1 MIHLGFDN
9 ITVQYPV
16 YSARGMSIRNQL
28 VRISTGGR
36 IEREAG
42 NTQVVTALRNV
53 TFRLNE
59 GDAVGL
65 LGHNGAGKTTLLRTM
80 AGVYYPVAG
89 EISRS
94 GTISTMFELGAG
106 MDPELTGY
114 ENIIRIKAMLG
125 VSFNQARANVAEIE
139 DFTQLGD
146 FLNLPVRTYSA
157 GMAARLMFAV
167 ATSVRPD
174 ILLVDEIFQ
183 AGDQEFQDRAE
194 QRMHTFIKA
203 AGIFVFASHD
213 LHLLKKHCNRFFKL
227 EHGTL
232 SEITLG
238 DLPA

>member
-1 MIHLGFDN
+1 MTHLGFHN
-9 ITVQYPV
+9 VTIQYPV
-16 YSARGMSIRNQL
+16 YSARGMSMRNQL
-28 VRISTGGR
+28 VRISTGGL

-53 TFRLNE
+53 TFSLNE

-65 LGHNGAGKTTLLRTM
+65 IGHNGAGKTTLLRTM

-89 EISRS
+89 EVRRS

-114 ENIIRIKAMLG
+114 ENIVRIKTMLG
-125 VSFNQARANVAEIE
+125 LSFKQARANVADIE
-139 DFTQLGD
+139 NFTQLGN
-146 FLNLPVRTYSA
+146 FLNFPVRTYSA
-157 GMAARLMFAV
+157 GMAARLMFAI
-167 ATSVRPD
+167 ATSVHPD

-183 AGDQEFQDRAE
+183 AGDHGFQVKAE
-194 QRMHTFIKA
+194 QRMSRLIKA

-213 LHLLKKHCNRFFKL
+213 MQLLKKHCNRFFKL

-232 SEITLG
+232 TEIG
-238 DLPA
+238 PNGIQI